1 MFKNYFMKD
10 HPQGFVDVKLLVKFV
25 DSFCFEF
32 ALLLT
37 LYQEQVKW
45 KIVKWK
51 IISLSND
58 AHNLQ
63 TIQKTKKYS
72 IKYDI

>member
-1 MFKNYFMKD
+1 MFKNSFMKD
-10 HPQGFVDVKLLVKFV
+10 HPQGFVDVKLLVEFG
-25 DSFCFEF
+25 DSFCFQF
-32 ALLLT
+32 AFLLT
-37 LYQEQVKW
+37 LFQERVKW
-45 KIVKWK
+45 KIVF
-51 IISLSND
+51 SLSND

>member
-1 MFKNYFMKD
+1 MKD

-45 KIVKWK
+45 KIVF
-51 IISLSND
+51 SLSND

-63 TIQKTKKYS
+63 TIQKT
-72 IKYDI
+72 

>member
-1 MFKNYFMKD
+1 MKD
-10 HPQGFVDVKLLVKFV
+10 HPQGFVDVKLFV
-25 DSFCFEF
+25 EFGDSFCFQF
-32 ALLLT
+32 AFLLT
-37 LYQEQVKW
+37 LFQEQVKW
-45 KIVKWK
+45 KIVF
-51 IISLSND
+51 SLLND

>member
-1 MFKNYFMKD
+1 MFKNSFMKD
-10 HPQGFVDVKLLVKFV
+10 HPQGFVDIKLLVKFV
-25 DSFCFEF
+25 DSFCFES

-45 KIVKWK
+45 KIVF
-51 IISLSND
+51 SLSND
-58 AHNLQ
+58 GHNLQ